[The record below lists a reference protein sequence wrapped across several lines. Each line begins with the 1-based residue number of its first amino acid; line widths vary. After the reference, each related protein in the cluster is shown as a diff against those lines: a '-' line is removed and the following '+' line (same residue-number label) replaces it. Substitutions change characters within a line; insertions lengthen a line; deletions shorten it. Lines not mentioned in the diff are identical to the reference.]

1 VGQRKK
7 SLTKNVTL
15 AIDEKPLSYRYAV
28 QVRRKEGAA
37 MTTTTTWTDRY
48 LSAILKGIPVDQRSA
63 VDAELRQA
71 IDTSVSERMA
81 QGEDPQTA
89 EQIVLRGLGD
99 PMRVSATY
107 SGRSL
112 SLIGPNFYPEY
123 IRLLRLLVSIV
134 VPIVTVVVGIMTAL
148 SGESLWS
155 VVLAAVGS
163 GFMVGIQI
171 AFWVTLVF
179 AVLDRRTTDGSAVT
193 SEWDLDDLPELTD
206 NRIGLG
212 DTLASITGLSLLVL
226 FLLWQPTYQESLDP
240 GGPAIPILNPEL
252 STLWIPV
259 LIVILLASITL
270 ELIKY
275 RAGRWN
281 VPLAVVNTLLSFS
294 FAFSAI
300 FIISSDQL
308 LNPEFT
314 AVITAGAFGTFVDL
328 FPTIIAWVIAVVAI
342 FDVTEGWWKALRGRA

>member
-1 VGQRKK
+1 
-7 SLTKNVTL
+7 
-15 AIDEKPLSYRYAV
+15 
-28 QVRRKEGAA
+28 
-37 MTTTTTWTDRY
+37 MTTTTSWTNRY
-48 LSAILKGIPVDQRSA
+48 VAAVLKGIPADQRA
-63 VDAELRQA
+63 IVQAELQRS
-71 IDTSVSERMA
+71 IDTSVSERIA
-81 QGEDPQTA
+81 QGEDPGTA
-89 EQIVLRGLGD
+89 ERMVLRELGD

-112 SLIGPNFYPEY
+112 SLIGPTFYPEY
-123 IRLLRLLVSIV
+123 FRLLKLLVSIV
-134 VPIVTVVVGIMTAL
+134 VPIVTVVVGITTAL

-179 AVLDRRTTDGSAVT
+179 AVIDRRTTNNSAVT
-193 SEWDLDDLPELTD
+193 SEWDLDDLPEVTV
-206 NRIGLG
+206 NRIGIG
-212 DTLASITGLSLLVL
+212 DTLTSITGLSLLIL
-226 FLLWQPTYQESLDP
+226 FLLWQPTYQESFDP
-240 GGPAIPILNPEL
+240 GGPSIPILNPEL

-270 ELIKY
+270 ELVKY
-275 RAGRWN
+275 RTGRWTI
-281 VPLAVVNTLLSFS
+281 PLAAANSVLSLS

-314 AVITAGAFGTFVDL
+314 TAISAGAFGTYVDL
-328 FPTIIAWVIAVVAI
+328 VPTVIAWVIAVVTI
-342 FDVTEGWWKALRGRA
+342 FDVTEGWWKALSRRA

>member
-1 VGQRKK
+1 MAQAWG
-7 SLTKNVTL
+7 
-15 AIDEKPLSYRYAV
+15 
-28 QVRRKEGAA
+28 KEDAA
-37 MTTTTTWTDRY
+37 MTTTTSWTNRY
-48 LSAILKGIPVDQRSA
+48 VAAVLKGIPADQRA
-63 VDAELRQA
+63 VVDAKIHQA
-71 IDTSVSERMA
+71 IDTSVSERIA
-81 QGEDPQTA
+81 QGEDPKTA
-89 EQIVLRGLGD
+89 EHMVLRELGD

-107 SGRSL
+107 SGKSL
-112 SLIGPNFYPEY
+112 SLIGPTFYPDY

-134 VPIVTVVVGIMTAL
+134 VPIVTVVVGFTTAL

-179 AVLDRRTTDGSAVT
+179 AVIDRRTTDSSAVT
-193 SEWDLDDLPELTD
+193 SEWDLDDLPEITD

-212 DTLASITGLSLLVL
+212 DTLASITGLSLMVL
-226 FLLWQPTYQESLDP
+226 FLLWQPTYQESFDP
-240 GGPAIPILNPEL
+240 GGPSIPILNPEL

-275 RAGRWN
+275 RTGRWT
-281 VPLAVVNTLLSFS
+281 VPLAAVNTLLSLS

-308 LNPEFT
+308 LNPDFT
-314 AVITAGAFGTFVDL
+314 AVFDAGAFGTFVDL
-328 FPTIIAWVIAVVAI
+328 IPTTIAWVIAVVTI
-342 FDVTEGWWKALRGRA
+342 FDVAEGWWKALRGRS